1 MPLLI
6 EGLLLQIQALAETKL
21 MSPLLIGELTDM
33 TLSANYIFH
42 VWLWVGK
49 EPISAA
55 MLSKQGGILGTGA
68 RLHPPAAGS
77 SQPASLHGGWI
88 SSEVPGSTPKT
99 RASLRATS
107 PPERC
112 LHRWQGHLCPPGWS
126 RRHWDGGVASP
137 PKPCS
142 GLERRPC
149 KEKTILDFHTEP
161 EG

>member
-1 MPLLI
+1 M
-6 EGLLLQIQALAETKL
+6 QIQALAETKL

-33 TLSANYIFH
+33 TLSAKYIFH

-49 EPISAA
+49 EPVPAA
-55 MLSKQGGILGTGA
+55 MLSKQGGVLGTGA
-68 RLHPPAAGS
+68 RLHAPRS
-77 SQPASLHGGWI
+77 REQPASLHGGWI
-88 SSEVPGSTPKT
+88 SSEVPGCTPKT
-99 RASLRATS
+99 RASLRAKLTTCPVS
-107 PPERC
+107 FPERC

-126 RRHWDGGVASP
+126 RRRWDGGVASP

-161 EG
+161 GG